1 MKIEI
6 TKEEF
11 VKLVEQMLY
20 REKILSE
27 LNNIGLSGLIED
39 LYSKN
44 LQEETLLDAIIKN
57 MGRYDEY
64 IDDVFGRLE
73 LPTVEYIVNT
83 YWVE

>member
-1 MKIEI
+1 MKIEV

-11 VKLVEQMLY
+11 VKLVEQMLH
-20 REKILSE
+20 REKTLSE

-44 LQEETLLDAIIKN
+44 LREETLLDAIIKN

-64 IDDVFGRLE
+64 IDNVFGGME